1 LPADAIAS
9 DVPVE
14 FVNPFNSVAYVGLS
28 ELSASGLWAFLVAN
42 LGDQIVPL
50 QSQWTAKNLRGGV
63 IVRIHP
69 ADFDGEML
77 REFPSMAISVRVSLF
92 NFVKTFVARDLA
104 ANHALKSYVDDQ
116 VAKLWADSS
125 FETPVAKRQRVEIA
139 HGGGNDFVSPPKRT
153 AGSFVFGSPPGI
165 GTAVTGTG
173 APPFGNVAPP
183 SLGIAAPSSG
193 SFAPSFGRNALPSGE
208 HALPF
213 GGNVPPPGSSA
224 LFPGVGAPPLGSNAP
239 PVSQLQ
245 SQFNSVQSF
254 PVPPPPPSLLHNSS
268 LSSVPLP
275 VPSLENLAVMLRAK
289 GANPKP
295 WELADSI
302 RPKQPDDDFVPGFK
316 RISMFA
322 LIEQAQAK
330 AVQRRSRGES
340 VIHVQKDI
348 VWPKMHAF
356 SKQAFLKC
364 RTKFYECILQSLMSG
379 IFSTFKE
386 CVLGP
391 ARIAA
396 MREFRLTEA
405 LYLELDDKVF
415 VDWLSIFFGPKH
427 KAQAL
432 ATLSDIQIGKHSDTV
447 DSQALFVAKLDTLA
461 YDFELAVNDI
471 FNMSQYWPSDP
482 THEDFGMLSLKE
494 VSQKW
499 LGCFPVDRESSSIQ
513 IAQCRA
519 FLLQNKDMLFD
530 TQVARLRAKFTLRDT
545 RVLDGDTAYTTT
557 PTKAS
562 NPVTISSRG
571 QRPTASSVTND
582 VRPRPSGNNSGGGGV
597 SQRPAAPLRPTSTQR
612 TERMQTRSGPA
623 GAANATRVRVTPGHQ
638 RCKGCGAE
646 NNHWGLG
653 FTKDSCPAFGTKHAV
668 KPGFVWLDSD
678 RMPKVNIPQPEY
690 QDLLRAN
697 PKIQQ
702 NWNTAKAS
710 KAAARGSVMAL
721 DARDSDY
728 DYDDDGND
736 VLDEDNTNNV
746 DNDVESDHADS
757 HEVNEIN
764 CFSSARSPGAD
775 LAQLSTEDAL
785 QLLGNMQ
792 QFFAVSRLAGN
803 DEFVAKTL
811 MDPGATMNIISPMC
825 CNRCMVDRRHVQV
838 NIFQGKRKVCTVE
851 EIAKCCFELQDF
863 DGNWH
868 KHTEWFGVHEIG
880 YEMLLGRRFCKDNGF
895 TSLDEKLTAWA
906 TPNDVSINAL
916 DASHTSPSY
925 LQLLFSRV
933 HAPLGQARYKR
944 APKRIL
950 ADVSSPVCNII
961 AASMLKATNPLS
973 NLLVLDSFTFDN
985 DTHVL
990 LEFSVRCSS
999 HSASQ
1004 NVYREWFVVSDHHE
1018 HNYVMLRS
1026 DWLKCS
1032 AIADH
1037 VALVQP
1043 RRDTPSV
1050 SNTDPTAATPPAA
1063 VDPDVQRAAIRK
1075 RSEQVRVA
1083 NEERFMS
1090 YHPVQNY
1097 KLVRSALPPIADSP
1111 HHRHSKIN
1119 TNFVGAR
1126 RNIKAAVAAIEQEQC
1141 FRSYSALQH
1150 RDLEAADSLSYMS
1163 LDQALAEQLLQFECN
1178 IQALEVLKSNPS
1190 FAALDVQAA
1199 IAAQSKTAAILRTSS
1214 DDASLSM
1221 SARERA
1227 AGTWVSEFAAGD
1239 YVLIHGAVKQHEL
1252 NGQRVRLYSK
1262 SDKKEVWHVR
1272 LLGKNNDIMVCHEK
1286 FLSKQSPLQQTLSRP
1301 SSAHASFEDVGIDR
1315 SGQPT
1320 VDGALLAHRQ
1330 FGQEYSKTLTAR
1342 IDALKLKYPEVLSK
1356 DITEPCLFKPL
1367 GIKLIPNAVLPSKAR
1382 YYRNTP
1388 KMRDEV
1394 RRQIQE
1400 QLEWKA
1406 VERSETP
1413 HVSDVLLVKRPHM
1426 PGKFRFVVNYTVLND
1441 ATVEE
1446 KLQMPDAKSQHERL
1460 AHLKIFGAVDM
1471 LSFYRQIELDPA
1483 CRYLTGFASDQG
1495 TFVYTRV
1502 PMGLKNACA
1511 HAQKVLQQALEDDP
1525 VLGPLGFKNYFDDLP
1540 YGANSEDEF
1549 VHITEALFQFC
1560 ARWKLKINPEKSVFG
1575 VTSITHVG
1583 FVVSE
1588 TGIAIDPERTR
1599 DIAELSVPKSIKKV
1613 QSVLGI
1619 FNYVRNFIPNFS
1631 KMAQFLTD
1639 KLSSKMASDVGV
1651 KRERLDAKKVKV
1663 VPKFTWC
1670 DDDTVKFEQLKA
1682 AVLNAPLLAYLDY
1695 NRPIF
1700 IRCDA
1705 SKFGCGAVLFQYD
1718 DMGHEHVACY
1728 ASRKFLDSETRWST
1742 FQQEAST
1749 VVWAL
1754 QRFHEYTM
1762 GYHCIVE
1769 CDHRNI
1775 SFVKKSSMPQLAR
1788 WRLILQEHDFSIRF
1802 LQGAL
1807 NLVSDG
1813 LSRQHVD
1820 IVEASLHDVVPE
1832 CALAQAG
1839 CRFGDDFAE
1848 IAALQ
1853 YQDPASVQLA
1863 PLGNRSVRQP
1873 AAVPEVRLS
1882 DEEVSTDSDV
1892 SDYNSDAELSDADDP
1907 VFGPQGQLLD
1917 AAGVP
1922 ILAENFQ
1929 PAAAAQPLRSA
1940 REEIEKVHNNSVG
1953 HAGVFTT
1960 LQRAL
1965 RNDRQWASR
1974 AQMLNDVDAY
1984 IRGCVPCQKM
1994 RKRKA
1999 DVAGQRHT
2007 LAGSPFAELSID
2019 VLKLPDAD
2027 VMGNQYCVVIV
2038 DSFSHWTSIVA
2049 CKNKSAFDAA
2059 RALLQVIGNFGAP
2072 LRLRSD
2078 GGSEFVN
2085 GVIHGITRL
2094 MGVTQHQVLPYTP
2107 SANGIVERANRSI
2120 LERLRYMIF
2129 TEHLVRHTSHQ
2140 WSDLLPLVQRM
2151 INASVHSS
2159 IGTSPARVLFGD
2171 TLDLDRCLLS
2181 DPPVGHVFDANNY
2194 VDVLSANQR
2203 VIIQRAD
2210 EFQRALCEKVIS
2222 KMAAKNRGK
2231 PARAF
2236 QQGDWVLVRPQPS
2249 FPLHKLAP
2257 RNFGPFRVHQ
2267 CTSDSEVVVVF
2278 DGVKNK
2284 LRKFLKRSLEL
2295 FDTSLLSS
2303 VEGINRV
2310 AEKDN
2315 FEFPVESII
2324 GHSLVPEGGIGADAE
2339 QLPSDFSR
2347 GSLGKT
2353 RFQFL
2358 VRWTGYDQ
2366 LTYIGYRAASRL
2378 PQFPGYIVN
2387 FPGLAML

>member
-1 LPADAIAS
+1 
-9 DVPVE
+9 
-14 FVNPFNSVAYVGLS
+14 
-28 ELSASGLWAFLVAN
+28 
-42 LGDQIVPL
+42 
-50 QSQWTAKNLRGGV
+50 
-63 IVRIHP
+63 
-69 ADFDGEML
+69 M
-77 REFPSMAISVRVSLF
+77 
-92 NFVKTFVARDLA
+92 
-104 ANHALKSYVDDQ
+104 
-116 VAKLWADSS
+116 
-125 FETPVAKRQRVEIA
+125 
-139 HGGGNDFVSPPKRT
+139 
-153 AGSFVFGSPPGI
+153 
-165 GTAVTGTG
+165 
-173 APPFGNVAPP
+173 
-183 SLGIAAPSSG
+183 
-193 SFAPSFGRNALPSGE
+193 
-208 HALPF
+208 
-213 GGNVPPPGSSA
+213 
-224 LFPGVGAPPLGSNAP
+224 
-239 PVSQLQ
+239 
-245 SQFNSVQSF
+245 
-254 PVPPPPPSLLHNSS
+254 
-268 LSSVPLP
+268 
-275 VPSLENLAVMLRAK
+275 
-289 GANPKP
+289 
-295 WELADSI
+295 
-302 RPKQPDDDFVPGFK
+302 
-316 RISMFA
+316 
-322 LIEQAQAK
+322 
-330 AVQRRSRGES
+330 
-340 VIHVQKDI
+340 
-348 VWPKMHAF
+348 
-356 SKQAFLKC
+356 
-364 RTKFYECILQSLMSG
+364 
-379 IFSTFKE
+379 
-386 CVLGP
+386 
-391 ARIAA
+391 
-396 MREFRLTEA
+396 
-405 LYLELDDKVF
+405 
-415 VDWLSIFFGPKH
+415 
-427 KAQAL
+427 
-432 ATLSDIQIGKHSDTV
+432 
-447 DSQALFVAKLDTLA
+447 
-461 YDFELAVNDI
+461 
-471 FNMSQYWPSDP
+471 
-482 THEDFGMLSLKE
+482 
-494 VSQKW
+494 
-499 LGCFPVDRESSSIQ
+499 
-513 IAQCRA
+513 
-519 FLLQNKDMLFD
+519 
-530 TQVARLRAKFTLRDT
+530 
-545 RVLDGDTAYTTT
+545 
-557 PTKAS
+557 
-562 NPVTISSRG
+562 
-571 QRPTASSVTND
+571 
-582 VRPRPSGNNSGGGGV
+582 
-597 SQRPAAPLRPTSTQR
+597 
-612 TERMQTRSGPA
+612 
-623 GAANATRVRVTPGHQ
+623 
-638 RCKGCGAE
+638 
-646 NNHWGLG
+646 
-653 FTKDSCPAFGTKHAV
+653 
-668 KPGFVWLDSD
+668 
-678 RMPKVNIPQPEY
+678 
-690 QDLLRAN
+690 
-697 PKIQQ
+697 
-702 NWNTAKAS
+702 
-710 KAAARGSVMAL
+710 
-721 DARDSDY
+721 
-728 DYDDDGND
+728 
-736 VLDEDNTNNV
+736 
-746 DNDVESDHADS
+746 
-757 HEVNEIN
+757 
-764 CFSSARSPGAD
+764 
-775 LAQLSTEDAL
+775 
-785 QLLGNMQ
+785 
-792 QFFAVSRLAGN
+792 
-803 DEFVAKTL
+803 
-811 MDPGATMNIISPMC
+811 
-825 CNRCMVDRRHVQV
+825 
-838 NIFQGKRKVCTVE
+838 
-851 EIAKCCFELQDF
+851 
-863 DGNWH
+863 
-868 KHTEWFGVHEIG
+868 
-880 YEMLLGRRFCKDNGF
+880 
-895 TSLDEKLTAWA
+895 
-906 TPNDVSINAL
+906 
-916 DASHTSPSY
+916 
-925 LQLLFSRV
+925 
-933 HAPLGQARYKR
+933 
-944 APKRIL
+944 
-950 ADVSSPVCNII
+950 
-961 AASMLKATNPLS
+961 
-973 NLLVLDSFTFDN
+973 
-985 DTHVL
+985 
-990 LEFSVRCSS
+990 
-999 HSASQ
+999 
-1004 NVYREWFVVSDHHE
+1004 
-1018 HNYVMLRS
+1018 
-1026 DWLKCS
+1026 
-1032 AIADH
+1032 
-1037 VALVQP
+1037 
-1043 RRDTPSV
+1043 
-1050 SNTDPTAATPPAA
+1050 
-1063 VDPDVQRAAIRK
+1063 
-1075 RSEQVRVA
+1075 
-1083 NEERFMS
+1083 
-1090 YHPVQNY
+1090 
-1097 KLVRSALPPIADSP
+1097 
-1111 HHRHSKIN
+1111 
-1119 TNFVGAR
+1119 
-1126 RNIKAAVAAIEQEQC
+1126 
-1141 FRSYSALQH
+1141 
-1150 RDLEAADSLSYMS
+1150 
-1163 LDQALAEQLLQFECN
+1163 
-1178 IQALEVLKSNPS
+1178 
-1190 FAALDVQAA
+1190 
-1199 IAAQSKTAAILRTSS
+1199 
-1214 DDASLSM
+1214 
-1221 SARERA
+1221 
-1227 AGTWVSEFAAGD
+1227 
-1239 YVLIHGAVKQHEL
+1239 
-1252 NGQRVRLYSK
+1252 
-1262 SDKKEVWHVR
+1262 
-1272 LLGKNNDIMVCHEK
+1272 
-1286 FLSKQSPLQQTLSRP
+1286 
-1301 SSAHASFEDVGIDR
+1301 
-1315 SGQPT
+1315 
-1320 VDGALLAHRQ
+1320 
-1330 FGQEYSKTLTAR
+1330 
-1342 IDALKLKYPEVLSK
+1342 
-1356 DITEPCLFKPL
+1356 
-1367 GIKLIPNAVLPSKAR
+1367 
-1382 YYRNTP
+1382 
-1388 KMRDEV
+1388 
-1394 RRQIQE
+1394 
-1400 QLEWKA
+1400 
-1406 VERSETP
+1406 
-1413 HVSDVLLVKRPHM
+1413 
-1426 PGKFRFVVNYTVLND
+1426 
-1441 ATVEE
+1441 
-1446 KLQMPDAKSQHERL
+1446 
-1460 AHLKIFGAVDM
+1460 
-1471 LSFYRQIELDPA
+1471 
-1483 CRYLTGFASDQG
+1483 
-1495 TFVYTRV
+1495 
-1502 PMGLKNACA
+1502 
-1511 HAQKVLQQALEDDP
+1511 
-1525 VLGPLGFKNYFDDLP
+1525 
-1540 YGANSEDEF
+1540 
-1549 VHITEALFQFC
+1549 
-1560 ARWKLKINPEKSVFG
+1560 
-1575 VTSITHVG
+1575 
-1583 FVVSE
+1583 
-1588 TGIAIDPERTR
+1588 
-1599 DIAELSVPKSIKKV
+1599 PKSIKKV

-1651 KRERLDAKKVKV
+1651 KRERPDAKKVKV

-1929 PAAAAQPLRSA
+1929 PAAAAQPVRSA

-2267 CTSDSEVVVVF
+2267 CTSDSEVVVLF

-2366 LTYIGYRAASRL
+2366 PTYIGYRAASRL